1 MLVADIPGRRL
12 RSDWLGSLVV
22 PSLELSESTESGI
35 HIFDLRGELDIS
47 TVRVLHQR
55 LVDAIDEEPCVVLD
69 CMGLT
74 FIDSSGMRLL
84 LSALRLIHRQDG
96 CLVVACANP
105 TVLRLFAVTGMDK
118 TFDVVPS
125 REDAVA
131 KALAAGH
138 GEVTNPR

>member
-1 MLVADIPGRRL
+1 M
-12 RSDWLGSLVV
+12 

-35 HIFDLRGELDIS
+35 RVFDLRGELDVS

-55 LVDAIDEEPCVVLD
+55 LVDAIDDRPCIVLD

-84 LSALRLIHRQDG
+84 LSALRLVHRQDG
-96 CLVVACANP
+96 CLVLACANP

-118 TFDVVPS
+118 TFDVVGS
-125 REDAVA
+125 REEAMA
-131 KALAAGH
+131 EAEAASGQGGVPH
-138 GEVTNPR
+138 PR

>member
-1 MLVADIPGRRL
+1 MLVAYIL
-12 RSDWLGSLVV
+12 RQPVWSDWLGSHLV

-35 HIFDLRGELDIS
+35 HVFDLRGELDIS

-55 LVDAIDEEPCVVLD
+55 LVDAIDDEPCVVLD

-84 LSALRLIHRQDG
+84 LSALRLVHRQDG
-96 CLVVACANP
+96 CLVLACANP

-131 KALAAGH
+131 TAVAAGH

>member
-22 PSLELSESTESGI
+22 PSLELSESTASGI
-35 HIFDLRGELDIS
+35 HIFDL
-47 TVRVLHQR
+47 
-55 LVDAIDEEPCVVLD
+55 P
-69 CMGLT
+69 

-131 KALAAGH
+131 MAVAAGH